1 MFHSSTKQASTSSPR
16 KLTCYRHEW
25 WYGGENPYS
34 EFFRDDYSNKT
45 RISYSLVCIYFCAYQ
60 CLIFKSTNL
69 LLSGKMYLAFS
80 DLHIHFMQFSR
91 SFCHGLL
98 SCHHGS
104 RLLTMVI
111 RPDDTPPPPLS
122 SPIFFSSRCYRFVL
136 STSAKLFP
144 VSSNLAPTCTKYK
157 FHFPATPFQKLIFSF
172 YSFCFPYITKNI
184 LGYKKRHWRLKSTKN
199 IQ

>member
-25 WYGGENPYS
+25 YGGKNPYS
-34 EFFRDDYSNKT
+34 EFFRDEYSNKT
-45 RISYSLVCIYFCAYQ
+45 RIFFPLVCIYFCAYQ

-80 DLHIHFMQFSR
+80 DLHIHIMQFS
-91 SFCHGLL
+91 SHGLL

-111 RPDDTPPPPLS
+111 RPDDTPPPQSHIFLVSLLPNLFSQLQS
-122 SPIFFSSRCYRFVL
+122 SFSLCL
-136 STSAKLFP
+136 LT
-144 VSSNLAPTCTKYK
+144 
-157 FHFPATPFQKLIFSF
+157 
-172 YSFCFPYITKNI
+172 
-184 LGYKKRHWRLKSTKN
+184 
-199 IQ
+199 